1 MSYDD
6 YGQQYLT
13 EDELVKMIHI
23 NPKLD
28 LSKVLLEEP
37 KAFNFYNG
45 ALFAGFPKIKR
56 YKKPACSIEDFD
68 YSNQSRWHMP
78 DGYKQFDIVTWLID
92 QCETEDEMERVG
104 AEIILYDNRDLL
116 PLLQFL
122 KYMIDTFRENNVV
135 WGVGRGSS
143 VASYVLYLIGVHKVD
158 SMLYDLDVTEFLRDV

>member
-13 EDELVKMIHI
+13 EDELVEMIHK
-23 NPKLD
+23 NPELD
-28 LSKVLLEEP
+28 IANVLLDEP
-37 KAFNFYNG
+37 KKFNYYNKLLYTG
-45 ALFAGFPKIKR
+45 YPTLTR
-56 YKKPACSIEDFD
+56 YKKPTCSIEQFD
-68 YSNQSRWHMP
+68 ESNQSQWHMP
-78 DGYKQFDIVTWLID
+78 DEYKEFDIVTWLID

-104 AEIILYDNRDLL
+104 DEIILYDDRNLL

-158 SMLYDLDVTEFLRDV
+158 SIKYKLNVDEFLR

>member
-13 EDELVKMIHI
+13 EDELVEMIHI
-23 NPKLD
+23 NPELD

-37 KAFNFYNG
+37 KKFNYFNKELY
-45 ALFAGFPKIKR
+45 AGYPTIKR
-56 YKKPACSIEDFD
+56 YRKPSCSVEAFD
-68 YSNQSRWHMP
+68 EHNQSQWHMP
-78 DGYKQFDIVTWLID
+78 AKYLNFDIITWLLD

-104 AEIILYDNRDLL
+104 DEIILYDDRNLL

-122 KYMIDTFRENNVV
+122 KYMIDTFRENKIV

-158 SMLYDLDVTEFLRDV
+158 SLKYKLDVTEFLR

>member
-13 EDELVKMIHI
+13 EDELVEMIHKNPELDI
-23 NPKLD
+23 ANVLLDEPKKFNHYNSTLYAGYPKL
-28 LSKVLLEEP
+28 
-37 KAFNFYNG
+37 
-45 ALFAGFPKIKR
+45 KR
-56 YKKPACSIEDFD
+56 YKKPACSIEEFD

-78 DGYKQFDIVTWLID
+78 DEYKTFDIVSWLLD

-104 AEIILYDNRDLL
+104 DEIILYDDRDLL

-122 KYMIDTFRENNVV
+122 KYMIDTFRKNNIV

-158 SMLYDLDVTEFLRDV
+158 SIRYKLNVDEFLR

>member
-13 EDELVKMIHI
+13 EDEIVEMIHI

-28 LSKVLLEEP
+28 LSKVLMDEP
-37 KAFNFYNG
+37 KCFNTYNRM
-45 ALFAGFPKIKR
+45 LFAGFPTIKR
-56 YKKPACSIEDFD
+56 YEKPACTVEAFD
-68 YSNQSRWHMP
+68 KANQSQWHMP
-78 DGYKQFDIVTWLID
+78 DRYKDFDIMGWLLE
-92 QCETEDEMERVG
+92 QCKTDEQVNRVAMEL
-104 AEIILYDNRDLL
+104 ELYNDRNLTMLL
-116 PLLQFL
+116 CFL

-158 SMLYDLDVTEFLRDV
+158 SLLYELDVTEFLRDV